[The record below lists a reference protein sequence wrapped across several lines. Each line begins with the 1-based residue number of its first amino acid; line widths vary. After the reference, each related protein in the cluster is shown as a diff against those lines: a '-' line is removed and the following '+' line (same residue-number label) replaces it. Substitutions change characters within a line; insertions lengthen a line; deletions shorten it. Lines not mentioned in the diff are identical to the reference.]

1 MQLEVCVIGAMPLI
15 YIVPVFFC
23 RFGSFEA
30 ESALCISGFSSS
42 SEKLMLFLLV
52 TCYWKERKK
61 DNFSIID
68 IILDITKHRQ
78 VKICKL

>member
-15 YIVPVFFC
+15 YIVPIFC
-23 RFGSFEA
+23 HFGSFEA
-30 ESALCISGFSSS
+30 ESALCVSVFSSS
-42 SEKLMLFLLV
+42 SGKLMLFLRV

-61 DNFSIID
+61 DIFLITD
-68 IILDITKHRQ
+68 IILDITKRRQ